1 MKGIIL
7 AGGFG
12 ARLNP
17 ITLVTNKHLIP
28 IYDKPMICYPIETLV
43 SAGIDEILIVVS
55 GESAGSFI
63 KILKNGEEFGIKNL
77 VYKYQHKI
85 NGGIADA
92 LSLAKDFA
100 KNDNIAVI
108 LGDNTTDANITEH
121 VRAFSALNTG
131 PIPTAKVFLK
141 EVKDPNRFGVATI
154 FNSKIVKITEKPEVA
169 ESNLA
174 VTGLYFYDNHV
185 FKFINQ
191 CSPSER
197 NELEITD
204 VNNLYI
210 QNGNLLYSELSGY
223 WKDSG
228 TFDSILESSNYYK
241 EKYEKSQNC
250 KNI

>member
-12 ARLNP
+12 TRLNP

-28 IYDKPMICYPIETLV
+28 IYNKPMIYYPIETLV
-43 SAGIDEILIVVS
+43 NAGIDEILIVVS

-63 KILKNGEEFGIKNL
+63 KILKNGEDFGIKNL
-77 VYKYQHKI
+77 VYKYQHKT

-92 LSLAKDFA
+92 LFLAKDFA

-108 LGDNTTDANITEH
+108 LGDNTTDADITEH
-121 VRAFSALNTG
+121 VESFNVTWS
-131 PIPTAKVFLK
+131 IPTAKVFLK
-141 EVKDPNRFGVATI
+141 KVGDPNRFGVATMLDG
-154 FNSKIVKITEKPEVA
+154 KIIKITEKPKIA
-169 ESNLA
+169 ASNFA
-174 VTGLYFYDNHV
+174 VTGLYFYDKHV
-185 FKFINQ
+185 FNFISK

-210 QNGNLLYSELSGY
+210 ENGNLLYSELSGY

-241 EKYEKSQNC
+241 EKDEKSQNC
-250 KNI
+250 KNL

>member
-12 ARLNP
+12 TRLNP

-28 IYDKPMICYPIETLV
+28 IYDWPMIYYPINTLV
-43 SAGIDEILIVVS
+43 NAGITDILIVVS

-100 KNDNIAVI
+100 KNDDIAVI
-108 LGDNTTDANITEH
+108 LGDNTTDADLTED
-121 VRAFSALNTG
+121 VKSFSNLSKG
-131 PIPTAKVFLK
+131 IIPKAKVFLK
-141 EVKDPNRFGVATI
+141 KVNDPNRFGVATLS
-154 FNSKIVKITEKPEVA
+154 NNKIIKITEKPEVA
-169 ESNLA
+169 DSNFA
-174 VTGLYFYDNHV
+174 VTGLYFYDKNV
-185 FKFINQ
+185 FKFIKQ
-191 CSPSER
+191 CSPSKR

-210 QNGNLLYSELSGY
+210 QNGDLLYSELSGY
-223 WKDSG
+223 WKDCG

-241 EKYEKSQNC
+241 EKHEKSKNC
-250 KNI
+250 